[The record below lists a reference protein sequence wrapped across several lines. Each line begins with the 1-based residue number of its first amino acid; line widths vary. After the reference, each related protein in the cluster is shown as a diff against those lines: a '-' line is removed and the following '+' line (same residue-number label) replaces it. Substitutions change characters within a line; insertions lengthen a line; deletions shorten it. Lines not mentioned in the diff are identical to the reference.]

1 MKTLVLAALLAVPGL
16 SLAQATTWDIDPAH
30 THASFTVRHMGISN
44 VRGEF
49 EKIAGKLVIDDKDLS
64 KSSVEAT
71 IDANSINTRI
81 EKRDGHLKSP
91 DFFDTAKNPTI
102 TFKSTKVEKA
112 GEGKL
117 KVTGDLTMAGVT
129 KPVVL
134 DVTGPGASVQAWGRT
149 VRGLSATTTLNR
161 KEFGLKWNNM
171 IEATPVV
178 ADEVKVELEV
188 ELVKAEAPAAAPAA
202 APAKK

>member
-1 MKTLVLAALLAVPGL
+1 MKKLVLAALLAVPGL
-16 SLAQATTWDIDPAH
+16 SLAQTSSWDFDPAH

-49 EKIAGKLVIDDKDLS
+49 QKVSGKLVLDEKDVT
-64 KSSVEAT
+64 KSTVEAT
-71 IDANSINTRI
+71 LDVGSINTRV

-91 DFFDTAKNPTI
+91 DFFDAAKFATI

-117 KVTGDLTMAGVT
+117 KVTGDLTMRGVT

-134 DVTGPGASVQAWGRT
+134 DVTGPSAPVAAWGRT
-149 VRGLSATTTLNR
+149 IRGVEGATTINR
-161 KEFGLKWNNM
+161 KDFGLAWGNV
-171 IEATPVV
+171 IEGVAVV
-178 ADEVKVELEV
+178 SDEVKVELEV